1 MKECQK
7 LLGVDDK
14 FLSHKTIL
22 NEISRAKD
30 SLISPD
36 DYLKA
41 AGNDVRLRKMGE
53 CYKKYQQLLKNADA
67 MDFDDIIANT
77 VALLQ
82 NEPDVLDYYQNRF
95 KYIMVDEYQDT
106 NHAQYV
112 LTSLLADKYKNIC
125 VVGDDDQSIY
135 RFRGATI
142 ENILSFE
149 NRYEDA
155 VVIRLEQNYRSTQNI
170 LDAANAV
177 IANNTERKGK
187 NLWTANGSG
196 EK

>member
-1 MKECQK
+1 M
-7 LLGVDDK
+7 
-14 FLSHKTIL
+14 L
-22 NEISRAKD
+22 NMYLHLCSR
-30 SLISPD
+30 
-36 DYLKA
+36 
-41 AGNDVRLRKMGE
+41 
-53 CYKKYQQLLKNADA
+53 
-67 MDFDDIIANT
+67 
-77 VALLQ
+77 
-82 NEPDVLDYYQNRF
+82 
-95 KYIMVDEYQDT
+95 T
-106 NHAQYV
+106 NI
-112 LTSLLADKYKNIC
+112 KNIC

-196 EK
+196 EKNRTEHRCG